1 MFAFEYDIYG
11 INIIKHRRVIYLL
24 VWGQHRESLRWISYR
39 GVSKDASSISFF
51 LFWIILIYDRS
62 TLGPISYSCIKVSP
76 SIIDEFCRLFRIRF
90 SIFLLLHKLDTL
102 AGMKSSFP
110 PSTPYIHGISYSFS
124 RPQRIPPDLFI

>member
-24 VWGQHRESLRWISYR
+24 VWQQHMESLRWISCR
-39 GVSKDASSISFF
+39 GASKGASSISFF

-62 TLGPISYSCIKVSP
+62 TLGPISYSCIKVLL

-90 SIFLLLHKLDTL
+90 SIFLQLRRIDILT
-102 AGMKSSFP
+102 GMKSSFP
-110 PSTPYIHGISYSFS
+110 PSTPYTHGISYSFS
-124 RPQRIPPDLFI
+124 RLQRRLPSLFI